1 MAFRAFLVWAALDL
15 LRCLPCSFGFVSG
28 PTFICFRSSQF
39 QNMQAYTRSSPIFMS
54 IDEEALLEYL
64 DDGDAGRISFEEFKE
79 LQQRERYLLECP
91 LFQRCSPS
99 DVSRIAKCMIP
110 QNLTAGERLIEQGAS
125 GNFMYF
131 LVQGLLEAVKKTNE
145 TDALIVATYS
155 EPGTVFGE
163 LALLFDQPRAAT
175 VTATADSLVYR
186 LDKAAFLDSVVE
198 SPIYQTAK
206 GIILK
211 KYQSQRLVD
220 ILPKVRLDEVAALLA
235 ARLLGRFSTKRLAK
249 ATATFSLGVASV
261 LITKAFPMKVSMIPW
276 VYLLLGLVGYMLN

>member
-1 MAFRAFLVWAALDL
+1 
-15 LRCLPCSFGFVSG
+15 
-28 PTFICFRSSQF
+28 
-39 QNMQAYTRSSPIFMS
+39 MQAYTRSSPIFMS

-131 LVQGLLEAVKKTNE
+131 LVQGLLDAVKKTNE
-145 TDALIVATYS
+145 SEALIVATYS

-163 LALLFDQPRAAT
+163 LALLFDQPRAAS
-175 VTATADSLVYR
+175 VTAKADSLVYR